1 MLWPSQETAQH
12 NKKNQNEKMKATIE
26 ETEHLTL
33 DEKNAVSIIAKT
45 IEHQTKTLTD
55 AKLWMQVLKG
65 WFIYQGGN
73 HLALHKASGDPR
85 RIMLVTI

>member
-1 MLWPSQETAQH
+1 
-12 NKKNQNEKMKATIE
+12 MKATIE
-26 ETEHLTL
+26 ETAHLTR

-45 IEHQTKTLTD
+45 IEHQTRNLTD
-55 AKLWMQVLKG
+55 AKVWMQDLKG